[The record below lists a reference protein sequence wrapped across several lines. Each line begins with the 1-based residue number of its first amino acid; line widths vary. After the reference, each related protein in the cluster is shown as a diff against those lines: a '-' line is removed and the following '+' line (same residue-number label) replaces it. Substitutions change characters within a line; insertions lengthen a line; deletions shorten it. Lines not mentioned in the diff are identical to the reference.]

1 MWEKRCEEESRRRAV
16 IEERLRRA
24 EKELYRMHQKKYD
37 IEKQVRRE
45 ESEKRKHEAH
55 IVRSLERDQQE
66 LSAARGRSQQNP
78 NSYLNIDPTV
88 NPKDSKPAAVRTRQ
102 ALSSAMDFFGV

>member
-1 MWEKRCEEESRRRAV
+1 MV
-16 IEERLRRA
+16 EERLRRA

-45 ESEKRKHEAH
+45 ESEKREHEAH
-55 IVRSLERDQQE
+55 IVRSLKQE
-66 LSAARGRSQQNP
+66 LSAARGTGGSTNGSQRANQNP